1 MKNNFIENMHK
12 ITDDK
17 YREES
22 ARCQVNCMTK
32 INAGNEILTRTLV
45 NHPRTR
51 KNLDEMIQIQKEVKA
66 FNEEAL
72 KFNSNNNFSV

>member
-1 MKNNFIENMHK
+1 MHK

-22 ARCQVNCMTK
+22 ARCQVNCMSK
-32 INAGNEILTRTLV
+32 VNAGNEILTKNLV
-45 NHPRTR
+45 NHSRTK
-51 KNLDEMIQIQKEVKA
+51 KNLDEMIEIQKEVKA

-72 KFNSNNNFSV
+72 KFNSKYNFSV